1 MKTMKEKKYY
11 QAIGRRKTTTAIVK
25 LFPEKSG
32 EILVNKKNFKEYFPA
47 TYQQKIVLAPLELT
61 QNLENFKIEVLTRG
75 GGKNSQA
82 EATRLGI
89 SRALVSFDPNLRP
102 ILKSAGFLKRDPR
115 KKERKKFGLKK
126 ARKAP
131 QWQKR

>member
-126 ARKAP
+126 ARKTP